1 MEFKNILDCKTKEEF
16 KQWLENNHKKE
27 KECWVFCKKGKIK
40 EEDVFYYIDA
50 VYIALS
56 YGWIDSTLKKKDG
69 KTIQRFSPR
78 RKGSYWTELNKERC
92 RWLIKNNLMTQ
103 SGFESLPNLDEK
115 LKIDPEIKEALKEDN
130 EIWENFN
137 KFPELYQRI
146 RIGNIMR
153 DKKFKREYET
163 SLRRFLEKT
172 KENKIYGDWNDNGRL
187 LK

>member
-1 MEFKNILDCKTKEEF
+1 
-16 KQWLENNHKKE
+16 
-27 KECWVFCKKGKIK
+27 
-40 EEDVFYYIDA
+40 
-50 VYIALS
+50 
-56 YGWIDSTLKKKDG
+56 
-69 KTIQRFSPR
+69 
-78 RKGSYWTELNKERC
+78 
-92 RWLIKNNLMTQ
+92 MTQ

-115 LKIDPEIKEALKEDN
+115 LKIDLEIKEALKEDN

-163 SLRRFLEKT
+163 SLRRFLEKR
-172 KENKIYGDWNDNGRL
+172 KEKKICGDWNDNGRL